1 MASVEPRI
9 RWRRSCWRK
18 IRRMETLKQRLYDYA
33 KVGANAGGDG
43 FIARASDRPTRA
55 RAAVITA
62 TIRAR
67 RTNARDHTLMGVC
80 VDAMKAHEP

>member
-1 MASVEPRI
+1 MVNQPRI
-9 RWRRSCWRK
+9 VWRRACWRE

-33 KVGANAGGDG
+33 KVGSNAAGDG
-43 FIARASDRPTRA
+43 FVSRASDRPTRA

-67 RTNARDHTLMGVC
+67 RADARDHILMGRA
-80 VDAMKAHEP
+80 VDAMKAHRP